1 MANNET
7 AKPTTQEEFNFEASL
22 GEKLFALIFQTRAA
36 NELGKN
42 RVKTADFLA
51 RVEQKQKA
59 WDEGLEK
66 RIKVSLDGFV
76 VSASLG

>member
-1 MANNET
+1 MPTNET
-7 AKPTTQEEFNFEASL
+7 AKPIAQKEFSFEASL
-22 GEKLFALIFQTRAA
+22 EEKLFALIFQTRAA

-51 RVEQKQKA
+51 YVEQKQKA

-66 RIKVSLDGFV
+66 RIKVSSIMFMARGI
-76 VSASLG
+76 

>member
-1 MANNET
+1 MPNNET
-7 AKPTTQEEFNFEASL
+7 AKPTAHEEFQFEASL

-36 NELGKN
+36 NELGKK

-51 RVEQKQKA
+51 YVEQKQKA

-66 RIKVSLDGFV
+66 RIKVGSIMFMVRGI
-76 VSASLG
+76 